1 MSAID
6 RKIIITPEQLAQ
18 IESTKPTEAY
28 YKALEKPSLEQTKT
42 FSKSRFDAY
51 FDWLSKEYHGLNPWY
66 FFPIVIFNK
75 LKEKPHVPHNPSL
88 HLRFQ

>member
-51 FDWLSKEYHGLNPWY
+51 FD
-66 FFPIVIFNK
+66 
-75 LKEKPHVPHNPSL
+75 
-88 HLRFQ
+88 